1 MTVNLSSLLFRVRAT
16 VADISVANMD
26 DLAMY
31 REIQKADRFIER
43 VKRSTVADADLEIP
57 IVCLAAYYAHA
68 NYTLLNVR
76 QLGTIDEAA
85 LIRQNDLK
93 KIAKAQVFL
102 ISDTDINED
111 LGIDD
116 ARYQKMRGIGF
127 APTTG
132 IMSDMRW

>member
-43 VKRSTVADADLEIP
+43 VKRSTVADIDLEIP
-57 IVCLAAYYAHA
+57 IVCLSAYYAHA
-68 NYTLLNVR
+68 TFTLLNAR

-85 LIRQNDLK
+85 LVHQNDLK
-93 KIAKAQVFL
+93 KIAKAQIYL
-102 ISDTDINED
+102 ISDTDINDD
-111 LGIDD
+111 LGVDD

-127 APTTG
+127 ALSPG
-132 IMSDMRW
+132 IMYDMRW